1 MQTVIMTHPGLPGDE
16 RSVTTPEAFEQVWS
30 GKGWKLVKDEAA
42 APAAPKKRPAR
53 KRKAAAPNSKP
64 AQAPVTAPEIGA

>member
-30 GKGWKLVKDEAA
+30 GKGWKLVKDSPA
-42 APAAPKKRPAR
+42 APPTPKKRPAR
-53 KRKAAAPNSKP
+53 KAAAPKSKP
-64 AQAPVTAPEIGA
+64 AQAPVTDPEIGA